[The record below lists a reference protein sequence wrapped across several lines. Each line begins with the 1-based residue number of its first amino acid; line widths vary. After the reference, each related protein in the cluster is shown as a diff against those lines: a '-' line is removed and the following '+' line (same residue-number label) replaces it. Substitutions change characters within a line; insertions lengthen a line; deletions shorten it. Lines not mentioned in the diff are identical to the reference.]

1 VGNTLNEITQEEI
14 KQLIHK
20 TPMNLKLLD
29 PIGKGGQKQVYKAI
43 DQDKD
48 NIVVFKVIKPN
59 LEIERVKR
67 EIRAV
72 KRINHKHIPKIYNT
86 NAENIK
92 KSEDIVWII
101 EEFIEGESLRDALK
115 RKRSFG
121 LGDIVLFIDTMLSIL
136 EKSEASNIIHR
147 DIKPGNIIIDTQ
159 NKYWLIDFG
168 IARHLDLDSLTES
181 NSPFGPFT
189 IGYSSA
195 EQFRNRKKE
204 IDIRAD
210 LFSLGVVVAEII
222 TGYNPYLRDA
232 KDVLQI
238 IKNIENQTL
247 PLLRIEGDSQFLLAR
262 FIKTLGDN
270 RISRRPRTA
279 KEAKQLINIDKD
291 TLKI

>member
-1 VGNTLNEITQEEI
+1 MQTLSEITEEEI
-14 KQLIHK
+14 KELILK
-20 TPMNLKLLD
+20 IPVNLKLLD
-29 PIGKGGQKQVYKAI
+29 KIGKGGQKQVYKAI

-48 NIVVFKVIKPN
+48 YIIVFKVIRPN
-59 LEIERVKR
+59 LDIERVKR
-67 EIRAV
+67 EIIAV
-72 KRINHKHIPKIYNT
+72 KTISHQHIPKIYNS
-86 NAENIK
+86 NVESINNSDEI
-92 KSEDIVWII
+92 IWII

-115 RKRSFG
+115 RKRSFN

-136 EKSEASNIIHR
+136 EKSDASNIIHR
-147 DIKPGNIIIDTQ
+147 DIKPENIIIDTQ

-168 IARHLDLDSLTES
+168 IARHLELESLTES
-181 NSPFGPFT
+181 NFPFGPCT
-189 IGYSSA
+189 IGYSAA

-238 IKNIENQTL
+238 IKYIENQPL

-279 KEAKQLINIDKD
+279 KEAKQLFNIVKD

>member
-1 VGNTLNEITQEEI
+1 MQTLSEITEEEI
-14 KQLIHK
+14 KELILK
-20 TPMNLKLLD
+20 IPVNLKLLD
-29 PIGKGGQKQVYKAI
+29 KIGKGGQKQVYKAI

-48 NIVVFKVIKPN
+48 NIIVFKVIRPN
-59 LEIERVKR
+59 LDIERVKR
-67 EIRAV
+67 EMIAV
-72 KRINHKHIPKIYNT
+72 KTISHQHIPKIYNS
-86 NAENIK
+86 NVESINNSDEI
-92 KSEDIVWII
+92 IWII

-115 RKRSFG
+115 RKRSFN

-136 EKSEASNIIHR
+136 EKSDASNIIHR
-147 DIKPGNIIIDTQ
+147 DIKPENIIIDTK

-168 IARHLDLDSLTES
+168 IARHLELESLTES

-189 IGYSSA
+189 IGYSAA

-238 IKNIENQTL
+238 IKNIENQPL

-270 RISRRPRTA
+270 RISRRPRTV
-279 KEAKQLINIDKD
+279 KEAKQLFNIVKD

>member
-1 VGNTLNEITQEEI
+1 MQTLSEITEEEI
-14 KQLIHK
+14 KELILK
-20 TPMNLKLLD
+20 IPVNLKLLD
-29 PIGKGGQKQVYKAI
+29 KIGKGGQKQVYKAI

-48 NIVVFKVIKPN
+48 YIIVFKVIRPN
-59 LEIERVKR
+59 LDIERVKR
-67 EIRAV
+67 EIIAV
-72 KRINHKHIPKIYNT
+72 KTISHQHIPKIYNS
-86 NAENIK
+86 NVESINNSDEI
-92 KSEDIVWII
+92 IWII

-115 RKRSFG
+115 RKRSFN

-136 EKSEASNIIHR
+136 EKSEACNIIHR
-147 DIKPGNIIIDTQ
+147 DIKPENIIIDTQ

-168 IARHLDLDSLTES
+168 IARHLELESLTES
-181 NSPFGPFT
+181 NSPFGPCT
-189 IGYSSA
+189 IGYSAA

-222 TGYNPYLRDA
+222 IGYNPYLRDA

-238 IKNIENQTL
+238 IKNIENQPL

-279 KEAKQLINIDKD
+279 KEAKQLFNIVKD